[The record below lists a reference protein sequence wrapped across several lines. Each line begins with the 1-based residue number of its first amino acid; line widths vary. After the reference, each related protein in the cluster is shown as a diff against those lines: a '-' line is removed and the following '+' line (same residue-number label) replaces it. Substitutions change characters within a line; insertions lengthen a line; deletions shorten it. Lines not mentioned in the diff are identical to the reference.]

1 MHNFKLGKDKYLVLH
16 NRYSLTNTM
25 MWSHYLLD
33 LFMEEKDSVNYFR
46 LQGWY
51 KDGNCIY
58 HSVLATKTTM
68 SYLKNK

>member
-1 MHNFKLGKDKYLVLH
+1 
-16 NRYSLTNTM
+16 M